1 MHKPNSYFQSLFFDI
16 DTRCFHSNLEEY
28 FEISVW
34 YKSLTDIGQHVCDLF
49 DNSDLNR
56 CPIITLKSGY
66 YVDESKEEMTWS
78 YPTVGKT
85 VVPVSDTGYSLTHGV
100 VKINELISETVR
112 AWIYM
117 QHMHVD
123 YDMVIDSFSVS
134 KLAKMCSEDNF
145 IRNGD
150 FASGYSKY
158 WKSYPHW
165 DLAVNYSIVTH
176 GGEDKAIEISNKPSA
191 DRGLEQ
197 ELYIDTNCIDKGDR
211 FLVKADFQMISKIDN
226 SIVRCYSNHSLASC
240 GEIRITSSDGN
251 WEWNLAS
258 TGKIYLKRFFIE
270 RSLFIHCQ
278 PYTMNLFSCIIC

>member
-1 MHKPNSYFQSLFFDI
+1 M
-16 DTRCFHSNLEEY
+16 
-28 FEISVW
+28 
-34 YKSLTDIGQHVCDLF
+34 
-49 DNSDLNR
+49 
-56 CPIITLKSGY
+56 
-66 YVDESKEEMTWS
+66 
-78 YPTVGKT
+78 
-85 VVPVSDTGYSLTHGV
+85 VPVSTNGYSLTHGV
-100 VKINELISETVR
+100 VKVNQKRSELIR
-112 AWIYM
+112 AWIYL
-117 QHMHVD
+117 QDVHSS
-123 YDMVIDSFSVS
+123 YDMIIDSFTVDRVT
-134 KLAKMCSEDNF
+134 KMCSEDNF

-150 FASGYSKY
+150 FTSGYSKY
-158 WKSYPHW
+158 WRSWPDW
-165 DLAVNYSIVTH
+165 DWQNVDYSIVAH
-176 GGEDKAIEISNKPSA
+176 GNGDKAIEISNKSTA